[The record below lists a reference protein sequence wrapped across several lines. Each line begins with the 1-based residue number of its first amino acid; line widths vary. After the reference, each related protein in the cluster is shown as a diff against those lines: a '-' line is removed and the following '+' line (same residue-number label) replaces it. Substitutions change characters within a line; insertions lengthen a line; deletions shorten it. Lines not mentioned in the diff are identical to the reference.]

1 MEKTRKNRVVRATY
15 GAIHSLGSV
24 VGVSWGLARSVGRFI
39 GAGSKIL
46 TRSSRAGKR
55 PTGQEESSWTRE
67 KIRAIVIDEL
77 TRLMV
82 REAKLTGTALEEH
95 LQVMAETI
103 LGLQEKINELSA
115 RGPVSETDMW
125 EAMSSLK
132 SAESL
137 TDDERAILVTVFRQ
151 NIAIQKPDLIDTAVV
166 QNSLTLKG

>member
-24 VGVSWGLARSVGRFI
+24 VGVSWDLAKSVGRFI

-46 TRSSRAGKR
+46 PRPLRAGKR
-55 PTGQEESSWTRE
+55 PTRQKESSWTRE
-67 KIRAIVIDEL
+67 RIRSIVIDEL
-77 TRLMV
+77 TRLAAGNAELMG
-82 REAKLTGTALEEH
+82 AKLEER

-103 LGLQEKINELSA
+103 LGLQEKINELGA

-125 EAMSSLK
+125 EAIGSLK
-132 SAESL
+132 AAESL

-151 NIAIQKPDLIDTAVV
+151 NIAIQKPDLIDTPVV

>member
-24 VGVSWGLARSVGRFI
+24 VGVSWGLAKSVGRFI
-39 GAGSKIL
+39 WAGSKIL
-46 TRSSRAGKR
+46 PRPSRAGKR
-55 PTGQEESSWTRE
+55 PTRQKKSSWTRE
-67 KIRAIVIDEL
+67 KIRSIVIDEL
-77 TRLMV
+77 TRLAAGDA
-82 REAKLTGTALEEH
+82 ELTGAKLEER

-125 EAMSSLK
+125 EAMGSLK
-132 SAESL
+132 AAESL
-137 TDDERAILVTVFRQ
+137 TDDERAILVTVFKQ
-151 NIAIQKPDLIDTAVV
+151 NIAIQRPDLIDTPVV

>member
-15 GAIHSLGSV
+15 SVIHSLGGV
-24 VGVSWGLARSVGRFI
+24 VGVSWGLARSMGRFI
-39 GAGSKIL
+39 GTSSKIL
-46 TRSSRAGKR
+46 TRFSRAGKR
-55 PTGQEESSWTRE
+55 PTRQKESSWTRE
-67 KIRAIVIDEL
+67 RIRSIVIDEL
-77 TRLMV
+77 TRLMAG
-82 REAKLTGTALEEH
+82 EAELTGTKLEER

-103 LGLQEKINELSA
+103 LALQKRINELSV

-132 SAESL
+132 AAESL

-166 QNSLTLKG
+166 QNSLKE